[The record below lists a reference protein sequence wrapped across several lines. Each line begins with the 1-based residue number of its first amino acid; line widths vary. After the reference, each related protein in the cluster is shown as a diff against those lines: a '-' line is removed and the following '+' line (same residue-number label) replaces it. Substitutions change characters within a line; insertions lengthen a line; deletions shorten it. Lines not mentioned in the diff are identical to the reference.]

1 MTPRRSGTLLRTIGG
16 IAIASLPTARVGE
29 GVRIISRARSVAGR
43 VATVE
48 SGRAAIVPFA
58 PLEGA
63 AVGDRVESAP
73 DALESVLG
81 FGLFGRAI
89 DSGGLALDGGAP
101 IRGTRATVKAHTP
114 FPAERR
120 PIDTALWTGVRAIDG
135 LLSFGRGARV
145 GFFGAPGTGKSSLLE
160 SIAAAA
166 SVDTVIIA
174 LIGERG
180 REAEAWLQRLDRRTT
195 VVCATADRSAGERVR
210 AAEIAIA
217 QACFLRE
224 RGLHVVLIVDSLAR
238 YAGALRER
246 AVALG
251 EPVGRAGFPPTVW
264 AEIGGFLES
273 AGNCVSGS
281 VTLLATILVDGDE
294 ERDPVCVNARAA
306 LDGHITLS
314 QALANAGR
322 FPAID
327 VLASAS
333 RTFGAVAD
341 VAHRADA
348 AIVRRALAQLAAS
361 EDLRAAGVVDRD
373 DPETS
378 RLAQAERALERFLRQ
393 TEPQSGVA
401 TRAALREL
409 ALML

>member
-29 GVRIISRARSVAGR
+29 GIRIISRARSIAGR
-43 VATVE
+43 IATVE
-48 SGRAAIVPFA
+48 SGRVAIVPFV
-58 PLEGA
+58 PLNDV

-81 FGLFGRAI
+81 SGLLGRAI
-89 DSGGLALDGGAP
+89 DAGGLALDGGGP
-101 IRGTRATVKAHTP
+101 IRGTRARVTSHP
-114 FPAERR
+114 PIPAERR
-120 PIDTALWTGVRAIDG
+120 PIDTVLWTGVRAIDG

-160 SIAAAA
+160 GIAAAA
-166 SVDTVIIA
+166 GVDVVVIA

-180 REAEAWLQRLDRRTT
+180 REAQAWLQRLDRRTT
-195 VVCATADRSAGERVR
+195 VVCATIDRSAGERVR
-210 AAEIAIA
+210 AAEIALA

-224 RGLHVVLIVDSLAR
+224 RGLHVLLILDSLAR

-251 EPVGRAGFPPTVW
+251 EPIGRAGYPPTVW

-273 AGNCVSGS
+273 AGNCVGGS

-306 LDGHITLS
+306 LDGHIMLS
-314 QALANAGR
+314 QALAHAGR

-341 VAHRADA
+341 AAHRADA
-348 AIVRRALAQLAAS
+348 AAVRRALARLAAS
-361 EDLRAAGVVDRD
+361 QDLRAAGVVDRD

-378 RLAQAERALERFLRQ
+378 RQAQVERALDAFLRQ
-393 TEPQSGVA
+393 TEPQSGA
-401 TRAALREL
+401 STREALREL
-409 ALML
+409 ARML